1 MGEPYAQL
9 KNQRRRKNGKKIFIV
24 REPLKSSQN
33 NFSNHEIGRRCLTT
47 VLKRTTVMVLVI
59 MIAFARN

>member
-24 REPLKSSQN
+24 REPIKSSQN
-33 NFSNHEIGRRCLTT
+33 NFSNNEIGRCLTT

-59 MIAFARN
+59 MIAFVRN

>member
-1 MGEPYAQL
+1 M
-9 KNQRRRKNGKKIFIV
+9 NGKNKIYY
-24 REPLKSSQN
+24 REPIKSSKEISQ
-33 NFSNHEIGRRCLTT
+33 SQKIGRKCLTT